1 MSFNLSIILKITSLK
16 FPVYSSKHL
25 NAYFFNSRVEKLVVG
40 KLMLENFM
48 LEKFAVEKL
57 IIEKLMELVEWCQER
72 VFKYIT

>member
-48 LEKFAVEKL
+48 LEKVLLEKFIVEQIKV
-57 IIEKLMELVEWCQER
+57 KV
-72 VFKYIT
+72 